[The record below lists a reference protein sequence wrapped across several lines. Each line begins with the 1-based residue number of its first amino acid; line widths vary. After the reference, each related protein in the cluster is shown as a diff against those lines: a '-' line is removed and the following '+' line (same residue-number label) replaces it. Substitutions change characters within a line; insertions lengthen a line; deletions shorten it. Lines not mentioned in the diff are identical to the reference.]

1 MAFAIRAAMSA
12 GDSVGMVAAA
22 TVGGAIIGGVIVG
35 GTIVAGVTVGGG
47 ITSGTI
53 GVGTIGVSTDGIG
66 MIGVCA
72 VGAVMVVGVSPN
84 DVGYVIRAVPPNLS
98 ASAAMA
104 STGKAVG
111 LLTTKA

>member
-22 TVGGAIIGGVIVG
+22 AVGGAIIGGVIVG

-53 GVGTIGVSTDGIG
+53 GVGTISVSTDGTYWHDRCG
-66 MIGVCA
+66 RSRSCHG
-72 VGAVMVVGVSPN
+72 GW
-84 DVGYVIRAVPPNLS
+84 R
-98 ASAAMA
+98 
-104 STGKAVG
+104 
-111 LLTTKA
+111 

>member
-47 ITSGTI
+47 ITSGKI
-53 GVGTIGVSTDGIG
+53 GVG
-66 MIGVCA
+66 A

-111 LLTTKA
+111 LLITKA